1 MMYGFSTF
9 LVHSDHDDH
18 DDHDDHG
25 HGKPC
30 YCKAAEHGWSI
41 DCTEA
46 TTIVSGAISYLTD
59 IGNG

>member
-1 MMYGFSTF
+1 MMYGFSAF

-18 DDHDDHG
+18 HDHG

-30 YCKAAEHGWSI
+30 YCKAAEHGWPI
-41 DCTEA
+41 DCMEA